1 MKLKTFQLGMRAI
14 TGVMPYAKKMQD
26 DELSFLF
33 LLLPEQVRAD
43 VSDSMWA
50 AAISKYMEE
59 KPSDDIAVHMKIL
72 SYVYRNE
79 NGKPNF
85 DWGMK
90 DEIKALLDSA
100 PDLKELP
107 DAE

>member
-1 MKLKTFQLGMRAI
+1 MKLQTFQLGMRAI

-33 LLLPEQVRAD
+33 LLLPEKVRAD

-50 AAISKYMEE
+50 AAISKYIED

-72 SYVYRNE
+72 SYVYRVE
-79 NGKPNF
+79 NGSPNF
-85 DWGMK
+85 NWGMK
-90 DEIKALLDSA
+90 DEVKGM
-100 PDLKELP
+100 LP
-107 DAE
+107 PSSDQQQLPNAE